1 MGQVNFGVQVGV
13 YTPCKPCQTFPIKR
27 IDLEDSR
34 LVDAL
39 IFDCLLSLA
48 GFYRGIGS
56 KPEVFPLWI
65 S

>member
-1 MGQVNFGVQVGV
+1 MGQVNFGVQVGA
-13 YTPCKPCQTFPIKR
+13 YTPCKPCQTFPTKQ

-48 GFYRGIGS
+48 GFYWKQTGS
-56 KPEVFPLWI
+56 I
-65 S
+65 SVVD